1 MPQAQVARRG
11 HGLVLGKFMPPH
23 RGHQYLIDF
32 AAQWTERTT
41 VVVSSLKGEV
51 IPGELRHRWLSETY
65 PELNV
70 VHLEDENPQYPEFI
84 KFEFIQEKCD
94 LLDSYSINDEVDIS
108 FNLKGRKWTDPQG
121 TDKYFNT
128 LQAWKIDKKSA
139 SAPASAG
146 AEPAIEEPEW
156 LTDKDDDNE
165 LPF

>member
-1 MPQAQVARRG
+1 MNISAKIIEIFETAKVTDTFKKRE
-11 HGLVLGKFMPPH
+11 F
-23 RGHQYLIDF
+23 
-32 AAQWTERTT
+32 
-41 VVVSSLKGEV
+41 VVEYS
-51 IPGELRHRWLSETY
+51 
-65 PELNV
+65 
-70 VHLEDENPQYPEFI
+70 ENPQYPEFI
-84 KFEFIQEKCD
+84 KFEFIQDKCD

-146 AEPAIEEPEW
+146 AELSTEEPEW
-156 LTDKDDDNE
+156 LADKDDDNE